1 MNMKTLFGFFALA
14 ASLTLASGGE
24 IYAPVKAN
32 AIVYTNVYA
41 NSFTNTSIATNIQS
55 CTFTFYNTFHYIYAP
70 VGTNA
75 SVTVNLDRTI
85 DGSNWF
91 PYQTN
96 TVASNV
102 VSEVTAVG
110 KWAAYRIRSSVI
122 ATNASLTINYM
133 GQ

>member
-1 MNMKTLFGFFALA
+1 MKMKTLFGFFALA
-14 ASLTLASGGE
+14 ASLILAAGGE
-24 IYAPVKAN
+24 IYAPVKSN

-41 NSFTNTSIATNIQS
+41 NSFTNTLIATNVQS
-55 CTFTFYNTFHYIYAP
+55 CTFTFYNTFHYVYSPA
-70 VGTNA
+70 GTNVSA
-75 SVTVNLDRTI
+75 TVNLDRTI

-96 TVASNV
+96 TVASNF

-122 ATNASLTINYM
+122 ATNAILTINYM